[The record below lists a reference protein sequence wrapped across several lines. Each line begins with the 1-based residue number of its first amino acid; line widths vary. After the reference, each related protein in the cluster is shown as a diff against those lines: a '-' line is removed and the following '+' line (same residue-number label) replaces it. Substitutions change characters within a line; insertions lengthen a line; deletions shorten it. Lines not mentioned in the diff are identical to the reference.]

1 MWNWLERCLTS
12 HMRNGLPLPREIPQ
26 EIERGLIKQF
36 TPKSHGLWHDGPIP
50 INVIFSYYGRDY
62 EVRLSNMKDSGH
74 GLFFRCNVG
83 KGEAL
88 FPYGGKCYKHS
99 KWKDLWPYYPRMKQ
113 YALYEDPRVAV
124 KDLCVI
130 VGDVIDGN
138 VAGYIN
144 SSYKCKEL
152 TNVEWRLEPGNGP
165 WMEDGAPLRSH
176 GYMMTISLKEL
187 HDGDELFVEYDWEAG
202 NEAAYELAC

>member
-1 MWNWLERCLTS
+1 
-12 HMRNGLPLPREIPQ
+12 
-26 EIERGLIKQF
+26 
-36 TPKSHGLWHDGPIP
+36 
-50 INVIFSYYGRDY
+50 
-62 EVRLSNMKDSGH
+62 
-74 GLFFRCNVG
+74 
-83 KGEAL
+83 
-88 FPYGGKCYKHS
+88 
-99 KWKDLWPYYPRMKQ
+99 MKQ

-124 KDLCVI
+124 KDLRVI